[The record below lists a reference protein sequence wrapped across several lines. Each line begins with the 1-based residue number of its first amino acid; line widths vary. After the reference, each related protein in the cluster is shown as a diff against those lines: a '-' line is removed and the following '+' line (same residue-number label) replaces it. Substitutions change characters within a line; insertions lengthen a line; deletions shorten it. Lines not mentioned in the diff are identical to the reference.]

1 MASRGRQHESVFIEK
16 LGRKLPKCIRHRPD
30 STAAD
35 SESERKGWRGGQEEE
50 EGQFFALN
58 AIAMQEKAKRGVPVP
73 S

>member
-35 SESERKGWRGGQEEE
+35 SERERGKGGEGDTRKRKGNS
-50 EGQFFALN
+50 LH
-58 AIAMQEKAKRGVPVP
+58 
-73 S
+73 